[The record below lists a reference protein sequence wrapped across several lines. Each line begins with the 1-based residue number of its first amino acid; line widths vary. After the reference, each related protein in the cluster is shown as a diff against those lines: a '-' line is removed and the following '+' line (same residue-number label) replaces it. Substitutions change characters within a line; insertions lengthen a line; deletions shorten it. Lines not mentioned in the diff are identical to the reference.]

1 MMTLTLGRI
10 RGKKGEG
17 LTSFAF
23 SLILLYQSE
32 AKKSALTNES
42 DNDNTRCKK
51 KRCEIY
57 IDIVKKI

>member
-1 MMTLTLGRI
+1 MMTLTLGRM

-23 SLILLYQSE
+23 SLIHLYQSE

-42 DNDNTRCKK
+42 DSDNNTLQ
-51 KRCEIY
+51 E
-57 IDIVKKI
+57 KKI